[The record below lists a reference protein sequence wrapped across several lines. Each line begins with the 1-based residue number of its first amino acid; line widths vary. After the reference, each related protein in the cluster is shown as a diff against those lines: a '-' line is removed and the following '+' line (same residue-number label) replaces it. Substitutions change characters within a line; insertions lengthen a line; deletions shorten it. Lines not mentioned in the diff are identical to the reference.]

1 MVLNFVVPT
10 FVIIAEIRH
19 SYPIKY
25 FTVTI
30 TIHYICSRDELKN
43 SYWCSNDEISVLEF
57 VGKIFKKPVKDLIF
71 NNLKLNNSK

>member
-1 MVLNFVVPT
+1 MVLNFVVPI
-10 FVIIAEIRH
+10 FVITAEIRY

-43 SYWCSNDEISVLEF
+43 SYWCSNDEIVFWGLWARSL
-57 VGKIFKKPVKDLIF
+57 K
-71 NNLKLNNSK
+71 NL